1 MGTIRKMWRK
11 LRRWFDRKARERLVE
26 AKWIIRDVF
35 SDMRISIQ
43 DLFDEDRRDE
53 IADELRAKLRE
64 VRDDLADW
72 IIEWALE
79 TLWNEVREGF
89 GGRRS

>member
-1 MGTIRKMWRK
+1 MK
-11 LRRWFDRKARERLVE
+11 
-26 AKWIIRDVF
+26 F
-35 SDMRISIQ
+35 S
-43 DLFDEDRRDE
+43 
-53 IADELRAKLRE
+53 ELRAKLRE

-79 TLWNEVREGF
+79 TLWDEVRDGF